1 VVATSLR
8 QFYHSSG
15 SLCLALALSGC
26 GAKEENAA
34 GSQGKRPLRVE
45 VVEVSKLALM
55 ASRTWQATLEPLR
68 VYEIMAPANGRVS
81 AFRLD
86 VGTAVASGDVV
97 VEMRFPD
104 ADARRGELAQRV
116 DQLETEKQRLQRLAA
131 SQAASEA
138 EVAAAQIDLLQ
149 ATAELRGIEAL
160 LAEGMIRAPADGW
173 VLETQ
178 AVAGSSIIE
187 GAVLARLADA
197 SSMGVRIQV
206 PNTEIHYFQDTS
218 NLTATTAAGDSHPI
232 TKIIRHGAATPNTT
246 GAELWLD
253 VQCHQSVGAITVKYE
268 SSRDAITIP
277 WSSIATDDDRS
288 WVGLLGDDQ
297 RIERRAI
304 ALGETS
310 GTSVEVLDGL
320 REGDVLLRYQPR
332 SHGEGSQVDPVP
344 PGEKSRSDP

>member
-1 VVATSLR
+1 
-8 QFYHSSG
+8 
-15 SLCLALALSGC
+15 
-26 GAKEENAA
+26 
-34 GSQGKRPLRVE
+34 
-45 VVEVSKLALM
+45 
-55 ASRTWQATLEPLR
+55 
-68 VYEIMAPANGRVS
+68 
-81 AFRLD
+81 
-86 VGTAVASGDVV
+86 
-97 VEMRFPD
+97 
-104 ADARRGELAQRV
+104 
-116 DQLETEKQRLQRLAA
+116 
-131 SQAASEA
+131 
-138 EVAAAQIDLLQ
+138 
-149 ATAELRGIEAL
+149 
-160 LAEGMIRAPADGW
+160 
-173 VLETQ
+173 
-178 AVAGSSIIE
+178 
-187 GAVLARLADA
+187 
-197 SSMGVRIQV
+197 MGVRIQV

-218 NLTATTAAGDSHPI
+218 KLTATTAAGDSHPI

-332 SHGEGSQVDPVP
+332 SHREGSQVDPVP